1 MDSGIITKYAT
12 GMAKSTLFYGISI
25 KDLEDLAAQG
35 KVLNV
40 EANSNAITEG
50 ELVSGLHVLVEGTV
64 KIVKKGKTIVANLE
78 EGSFFGEITLFGQTI
93 TGTATVSTD
102 SGCVILVFTRR
113 QLEQWFQKQPYVEV
127 AFFRNI
133 ATELCN
139 RLVSTTEQ
147 LTAALTASLN

>member
-1 MDSGIITKYAT
+1 MEVAKVTKYAG
-12 GMAKSTLFYGISI
+12 GMSKSTLFYGVSI
-25 KDLEDLAAQG
+25 KDLEGLAAQG
-35 KVLNV
+35 KVLTF

-50 ELVSGLHVLVEGTV
+50 ELVSGLHILVEGTV
-64 KIVKKGKTIVANLE
+64 RIVKKGKTIVANLE

-93 TGTATVSTD
+93 TGTATVSTEN
-102 SGCVILVFTRR
+102 GCTILVFTRR
-113 QLEQWFQKQPYVEV
+113 QLEQWFQKHPYVEV